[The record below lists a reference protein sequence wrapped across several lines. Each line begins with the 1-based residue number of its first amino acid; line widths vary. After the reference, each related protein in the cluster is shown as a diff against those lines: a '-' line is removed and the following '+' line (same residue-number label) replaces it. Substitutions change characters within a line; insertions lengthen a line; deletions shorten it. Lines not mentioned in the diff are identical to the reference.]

1 MRPIAL
7 IALLIGS
14 LRVAAAAA
22 IPAAA
27 TAEPFKLVREGL
39 PHDALFDI
47 AMDGASGFAIG
58 SFGAVLATTD
68 GGVSWEAQPAL
79 GETALTAL
87 ALAGE
92 RVLIV
97 GQRGAIHRR
106 EGRGSFEA
114 VASGTRERLLGVAL
128 HRSGLAVA
136 VGGFGTVLV
145 SGDGGLGWQQV
156 ALDWESL
163 NEEGLEAHLYD
174 AHINAAGDIFV
185 VGEFGLV
192 LRSRDRGASWEALAG
207 GDASLFALHLAE
219 SGHGFA
225 VGQNG
230 TVLHSDDG
238 GESWARL
245 EVGSRANLL
254 DVWASAHGE
263 VVIVGMRALLR
274 SRDGGAN
281 WTAATG
287 RGVERSWYQALATGV
302 VNRATHS
309 ESPQER
315 LYAVGQ
321 MGRIVTLGR
330 PD

>member
-1 MRPIAL
+1 MRPLAL

-14 LRVAAAAA
+14 LA
-22 IPAAA
+22 PAAA
-27 TAEPFKLVREGL
+27 TAAPLELVREGL

-47 AMDGASGFAIG
+47 AIDGAAGFAVG
-58 SFGAVLATTD
+58 RFGALLATTD
-68 GGVSWEAQPAL
+68 GGASWEAQPAL

-106 EGRGSFEA
+106 EGRGSFAA
-114 VASGTRERLLGVAL
+114 VASGTSERLLGVAL
-128 HRSGLAVA
+128 HDSGLAVA

-145 SGDGGLGWQQV
+145 SADGGLGWRQV

-163 NEEGLEAHLYD
+163 NAEGLEAHLYD

-192 LRSRDRGASWEALAG
+192 LRSRDRGESWEALAG
-207 GDASLFALHLAE
+207 GDASLFALHFAE

-238 GESWARL
+238 GGTWARL
-245 EVGSRANLL
+245 EVDSRANLL
-254 DVWASAHGE
+254 DVWASARGE

-281 WTAATG
+281 WAVATG
-287 RGVERSWYQALATGV
+287 RGVERSWYQALASGI
-302 VNRATHS
+302 VNREGNG
-309 ESPQER
+309 ESPKER

-321 MGRIVTLGR
+321 MGRIVTLGQ

>member
-145 SGDGGLGWQQV
+145 SGDGGLGWQQGAV
-156 ALDWESL
+156 ACAPAT
-163 NEEGLEAHLYD
+163 GGQ
-174 AHINAAGDIFV
+174 AGK
-185 VGEFGLV
+185 
-192 LRSRDRGASWEALAG
+192 RW
-207 GDASLFALHLAE
+207 LAE
-219 SGHGFA
+219 TRRCLPCILPNPAMVLPWGRTARCCTVTMAARAGRGWRWAPAPTCWMSGH
-225 VGQNG
+225 
-230 TVLHSDDG
+230 
-238 GESWARL
+238 R
-245 EVGSRANLL
+245 R
-254 DVWASAHGE
+254 
-263 VVIVGMRALLR
+263 
-274 SRDGGAN
+274 
-281 WTAATG
+281 TAK
-287 RGVERSWYQALATGV
+287 S
-302 VNRATHS
+302 
-309 ESPQER
+309 
-315 LYAVGQ
+315 
-321 MGRIVTLGR
+321 
-330 PD
+330 